1 MPVSTKPKSLLD
13 AYRFA
18 GVRPKARL
26 RGVFGDPKAR
36 IITLTRRSK
45 KRCVVVVA
53 EPIVALCACCDVGF
67 LEIPEPTAKPTAEAE
82 SSLKKTL
89 PGVVCAQYR
98 FDVSQT
104 SGCGMWSFVRRLA
117 GQIMNP
123 ARRAQEVH
131 LNRHLCPS
139 R

>member
-1 MPVSTKPKSLLD
+1 MPVSTKPKTLLD

-53 EPIVALCACCDVGF
+53 EPIVAFTIAPRGRYGISPLATCASTWGSRCAGWSV
-67 LEIPEPTAKPTAEAE
+67 EVAAK
-82 SSLKKTL
+82 
-89 PGVVCAQYR
+89 
-98 FDVSQT
+98 
-104 SGCGMWSFVRRLA
+104 
-117 GQIMNP
+117 
-123 ARRAQEVH
+123 
-131 LNRHLCPS
+131 
-139 R
+139 